1 MKEKYTFSRINNLA
15 LAPEDFV
22 LECTDEYRTAVKEA
36 AKTVFYD
43 ENKKIIMLAG
53 PSSSGKTTTAALISE
68 EIKRLGGKAYVVSLD
83 DFYRSHDESYPL
95 DEDGEPDYESVEAL
109 DTELLRRCLF
119 RLLEQGEALFPV
131 FDFTSGIKHD
141 NAKRITL
148 SQNDIIITEGLHA
161 LNPAVTAELSGERLY
176 NIYVSVS
183 SRVYENDGSVLLSKR
198 ELRFIRRAVRDSL
211 FRAMPVERTF
221 GIWESVT
228 RGEDKYLFP
237 FENLADVKLNS
248 FHPCEPCVLSRQAI
262 DLFSKVVDGEYKEKA
277 ALLINKLKLFK
288 NIDISFLP
296 SDSLLR
302 EFTG

>member
-1 MKEKYTFSRINNLA
+1 MKEEYTFSRINNLA
-15 LAPEDFV
+15 LAPRKFV
-22 LECTDEYRTAVKEA
+22 LDCTEGYRTAVRNA
-36 AKTVFYD
+36 AKTAFYD

-53 PSSSGKTTTAALISE
+53 PSSSGKTTTASLISE
-68 EIKRLGGKAYVVSLD
+68 EIESLGGKAYVVSLD
-83 DFYRSHDESYPL
+83 DFYRSHDEAYPL
-95 DEDGEPDYESVEAL
+95 NENGEPDYESVEAL
-109 DTELLRRCLF
+109 DTALLRSCLC
-119 RLLEQGEALFPV
+119 RLLECGESLLPI
-131 FDFTSGIKHD
+131 FDFTSGTKRN
-141 NAKRITL
+141 NAKKITL

-161 LNPAVTAELSGERLY
+161 LNPAVTAELDRERLY

-237 FENLADVKLNS
+237 FENLADVKINS

-262 DLFSKVVDGEYKEKA
+262 DLFSEVGDGEYKEKA
-277 ALLINKLKLFK
+277 ALLTDKLKLFR